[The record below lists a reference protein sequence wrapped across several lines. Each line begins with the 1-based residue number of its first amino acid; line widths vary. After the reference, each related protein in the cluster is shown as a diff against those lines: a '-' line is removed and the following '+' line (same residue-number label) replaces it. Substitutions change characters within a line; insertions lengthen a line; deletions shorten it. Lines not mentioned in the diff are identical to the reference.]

1 MKSLKIIFLFSTL
14 LMLSACGQNTAGTP
28 EKDADAKEEGMPQV
42 EDLGIGE
49 IDATKQA
56 VELRRIIFPTEM
68 TQGDDGNCYY
78 LRKKSK
84 NKIVFY
90 CNDGKEVVE
99 TKFKGDL
106 ESIRR
111 FVKYKNHIYVLI
123 YKGGDDQLAFIDTKT
138 GEWKYLFK
146 LKDDNDLQIFFY
158 EDSIYCRENNYSDV
172 IHYNLKGEKMGT
184 IPWKME
190 LLNGMLNF
198 DEERHIQMI
207 VDGKIYYTVST
218 LTAKEVKKNGVN
230 YIYSCNLD
238 GTEEKKLVEYQ
249 RLGPVTDKKKRA
261 FFMNEMTMDDKYIYM
276 REFYEEG
283 DSGLYRIP
291 MRGGEMEKVTDRRL
305 SYYKLNDGSIYFED
319 DGLYKMSQDLTEET
333 KIFDGEPIS
342 NFFFA
347 GEYLM
352 LEGYDEKEWDDIYD
366 AWDDDIDVSRDY
378 TSDYYLVTLDG
389 EIVSKL
395 EGTDVKYTGH
405 HPGEEKWFE

>member
-28 EKDADAKEEGMPQV
+28 EKNANTKEEGMPQV

-49 IDATKQA
+49 IDITKQS
-56 VELRRIIFPTEM
+56 VELSDLTFPTEM

-78 LRKKSK
+78 VRKKGE

-90 CNDGKEVVE
+90 CNDGKEVIE
-99 TKFKGDL
+99 TKFKRDL
-106 ESIRR
+106 KKIKR
-111 FVKYKNHIYVLI
+111 FVKFKSHIYVLV
-123 YKGGDDQLAFIDTKT
+123 YKGGTSFQLASIDTKT

-146 LKDDNDLQIFFY
+146 ASYITDSKIFFY
-158 EDSIYCRENNYSDV
+158 EDSIYYRENDHSDV
-172 IHYNLKGEKMGT
+172 IQYNLQGKKMGT
-184 IPWKME
+184 IPWEME
-190 LLNGMLNF
+190 LLNNMRNF

-249 RLGPVTDKKKRA
+249 RLGPVTDKKKRT

-276 REFYEEG
+276 REFYEKG

-319 DGLYKMSQDLTEET
+319 DGLYKKSQDLTEET
-333 KIFDGEPIS
+333 KIFDEEPIG

-347 GEYLM
+347 GKYLM
-352 LEGYDEKEWDDIYD
+352 LEGYDEEEWDDIYD
-366 AWDDDIDVSRDY
+366 SWDDEIGVDY
-378 TSDYYLVTLDG
+378 TPDYYLVTLDG
-389 EIVSKL
+389 QLVSKM